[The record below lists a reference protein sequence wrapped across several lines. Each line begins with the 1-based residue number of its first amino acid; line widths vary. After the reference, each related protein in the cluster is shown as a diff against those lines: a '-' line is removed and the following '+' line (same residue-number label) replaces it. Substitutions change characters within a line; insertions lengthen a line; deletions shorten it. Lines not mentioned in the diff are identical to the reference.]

1 MDPTVDV
8 TRSRSQW
15 WRVFVPSVRLVS
27 ATIIIGAVGGAIVG
41 GLGGRVA
48 MRVLFLTSD
57 DAVKG
62 VTSDD
67 GFEIGRFTLSNT
79 VGLVIVTM
87 FIGVLAALLYLVAHP
102 FVARW
107 GRARV
112 PAMATFYGVVGGA
125 MLVHTDGVDF
135 KLLEPAV
142 LAIAL
147 FVAISAGFGAVV
159 AHLVGLAAADGAWPQ
174 RWHWWALGPPM
185 LFLLVPP
192 FLVVALVGFAVHH
205 AATTTEPNARWW
217 RVARK
222 ALLSSWR
229 ACSSS
234 VPSISRTM
242 PPSSPDLRRPR
253 HSRLDHIA
261 LERRY
266 SGRRATSAPK
276 IEYSVVRARCAQ
288 QEDRRSLLSD
298 TTRVIRCLAHSH
310 HGAPD
315 AMLRFDSPAGRSGLD
330 ITACDRR
337 RSPRAPVRLGT
348 TRS

>member
-1 MDPTVDV
+1 MDSTVDV

-15 WRVFVPSVRLVS
+15 WRVFVPSIRLVS

-41 GLGGRVA
+41 GLGGRIA
-48 MRVLFLTSD
+48 MRILFLTSD

-112 PAMATFYGVVGGA
+112 PAMAIFYGVVGGA

-174 RWHWWALGPPM
+174 RWQWWALGPPM
-185 LFLLVPP
+185 LFLLVPTVSGGRACRVRGAP
-192 FLVVALVGFAVHH
+192 RRHDHRAEYPMVAGRASGALVVMASLFVLGAIDLAKD
-205 AATTTEPNARWW
+205 AAE
-217 RVARK
+217 
-222 ALLSSWR
+222 LS
-229 ACSSS
+229 
-234 VPSISRTM
+234 
-242 PPSSPDLRRPR
+242 
-253 HSRLDHIA
+253 
-261 LERRY
+261 
-266 SGRRATSAPK
+266 
-276 IEYSVVRARCAQ
+276 
-288 QEDRRSLLSD
+288 
-298 TTRVIRCLAHSH
+298 
-310 HGAPD
+310 
-315 AMLRFDSPAGRSGLD
+315 
-330 ITACDRR
+330 
-337 RSPRAPVRLGT
+337 
-348 TRS
+348 